1 MRAAPG
7 PWAAAAT
14 AVFLLGDFFF
24 FFFAAGD
31 TATGEA
37 LPIHIIN
44 FNFET
49 VQVTW
54 NASGPTGTNFTFHYR
69 FRGDNCSQCPSYLLQ
84 QGLPVGCVLKAKG
97 DLMMDFSI
105 GNGTHTVLSRS
116 EWISSFLKPSSPRDL
131 QFHWR
136 EEATTV
142 TCPDLPYRGLR
153 YEVQHKSVFDQ
164 EWQSTEEDTCNVT
177 IRALDADR
185 CYSFRARVT
194 TKESSYG
201 PHTYPS
207 DWSEVAHRQRGEPR
221 ASCQKT
227 PFSSKFVLVYGTV
240 AALIVVLLPLSVWKL
255 HRVKKLLVP
264 RVPDPKVTFP
274 GLFESHQGNFQEW
287 IKDTQNIAVLN
298 KTGEDREHE
307 SLLEGPLVVQRPAA
321 KAEAPAASTTGPS
334 HPQAAHKEAA
344 GDPDALPCPPAPGKD
359 RISLGGFTF
368 VVNDNAY
375 VTL

>member
-274 GLFESHQGNFQEW
+274 GLFESHQGNFQGAGR
-287 IKDTQNIAVLN
+287 DAL
-298 KTGEDREHE
+298 R
-307 SLLEGPLVVQRPAA
+307 
-321 KAEAPAASTTGPS
+321 PS
-334 HPQAAHKEAA
+334 HLK
-344 GDPDALPCPPAPGKD
+344 
-359 RISLGGFTF
+359 GG
-368 VVNDNAY
+368 
-375 VTL
+375 